1 MDLKKS
7 KPTRDSYGEA
17 LVELGKRNPD
27 VVVVEADISKSTRTG
42 LFARAFPERFFNVG
56 VAEQNGMLISAGMAT
71 CGKIP
76 FMSTYAVFGT
86 MRACEQVRTFIA
98 YPRLNVKI
106 ALSHGGLTPGGD
118 GVTHQGTE
126 DMGTMRTIP
135 NMCVIMPADDVATRR
150 AVFAAAD
157 WAGPVYLRFTR
168 DGVPAIYDDDD
179 ERFSIGKAIQLVDGD
194 DLTLIAVGDMVSKAL
209 LAAER
214 LLQNGRAARV
224 LDMHTIKPLDTEAVQ
239 RAAEDTGAIVTVE
252 DHNIMNGLGSAVAEY
267 LVENCPIPMQR
278 IGLPDTFGESG
289 PYEELL
295 EKYGMATDHIVDAAR
310 KVLSA
315 KRRGRRRG

>member
-1 MDLKKS
+1 MDVSAAALAIAEMNA
-7 KPTRDSYGEA
+7 RDLGLGDRVTFLQSDWFDQ
-17 LVELGKRNPD
+17 VEGRFDLIVSNPPYVTASDYAGLSAEVRNWEP
-27 VVVVEADISKSTRTG
+27 R
-42 LFARAFPERFFNVG
+42 FA
-56 VAEQNGMLISAGMAT
+56 
-71 CGKIP
+71 
-76 FMSTYAVFGT
+76 
-86 MRACEQVRTFIA
+86 
-98 YPRLNVKI
+98 
-106 ALSHGGLTPGGD
+106 LTPGGD